1 MLVIQPKQLDT
12 LATKSLVESVCHFLR
27 KELPGHVKGIP
38 GDMLKAKTA
47 SQLEI
52 GKACFVKT
60 ERGLHRFV
68 CLCVLLGDGFE
79 KKPEYAPLF
88 TPESPGSDANLDL
101 LFNQL
106 AEDEGQS

>member
-12 LATKSLVESVCHFLR
+12 LASKSLVESVCHFLR

-38 GDMLKAKTA
+38 DDILKEKTA
-47 SQLEI
+47 GHLEA

-88 TPESPGSDANLDL
+88 TPESPGADANLEL
-101 LFNQL
+101 LFQGISQDD
-106 AEDEGQS
+106 A